1 LLDVEGAGN
10 RALSFSPS
18 SRIPHFRETRAAG
31 PADRKAM
38 NATLSTRQIRVVA
51 LGVLVVVLVGGYMA
65 VTHKSTTTTTAPPKP
80 AHTTQATTTPTPSKT
95 HTQPA
100 TLNTHGLPIPVAHA
114 LQKHS
119 VVVVA
124 LTTPHGA
131 DEQAASAEAQAGAT
145 QMHAGFVAID
155 VFHQQTGTA
164 ILRKLG
170 VVDTP
175 EVLVIR
181 RSGAITSQ
189 FKGFVDRDV
198 VAQAV
203 ADAR

>member
-1 LLDVEGAGN
+1 
-10 RALSFSPS
+10 
-18 SRIPHFRETRAAG
+18 
-31 PADRKAM
+31 M

-51 LGVLVVVLVGGYMA
+51 LLVLGVVVVGGYLV
-65 VTHKSTTTTTAPPKP
+65 VTHKSTTTTAPPTP
-80 AHTTQATTTPTPSKT
+80 ARTTQVTTTPAPTKT
-95 HTQPA
+95 HAHTVTPA
-100 TLNTHGLPIPVAHA
+100 KLDTHGLPVPVARA

-124 LTTPHGA
+124 LTTPRGA
-131 DEQAASAEAQAGAT
+131 DEQSTSAEAQAGAAS
-145 QMHAGFVAID
+145 MKAGFVSID
-155 VFHQQTGTA
+155 VFHQGPGTA

-175 EVLVIR
+175 EILVIR

-203 ADAR
+203 ADSR

>member
-1 LLDVEGAGN
+1 
-10 RALSFSPS
+10 
-18 SRIPHFRETRAAG
+18 
-31 PADRKAM
+31 M
-38 NATLSTRQIRVVA
+38 NATLSTRQIRVVV
-51 LGVLVVVLVGGYMA
+51 LLVLVVVVAGGYFA

-80 AHTTQATTTPTPSKT
+80 AHTTQATTTPTQSTTPT
-95 HTQPA
+95 HTVTPA
-100 TLNTHGLPIPVAHA
+100 QVNTHGLPVPVARA

-124 LTTPHGA
+124 LTTPNGA
-131 DEQAASAEAQAGAT
+131 DEQSTSAEAQAGAA
-145 QMHAGFVAID
+145 QMNAGFVAID

-164 ILRKLG
+164 ILRKFGG

-181 RSGAITSQ
+181 RSGAITTQ

>member
-1 LLDVEGAGN
+1 
-10 RALSFSPS
+10 
-18 SRIPHFRETRAAG
+18 
-31 PADRKAM
+31 M

-181 RSGAITSQ
+181 RSGAITSL

-203 ADAR
+203 AEAR